1 MLCCP
6 GREERPVSARVEPSW
21 GSFSSCSSFTVNR
34 PWSPWRR
41 REGPFADRCG
51 NTPLST
57 LPAGSSAD
65 RAPAAPLSASTTL
78 LVLGSLFPRAA
89 PANGSMERSLR
100 PFPERRAAPLSF
112 KTTRRPGRN
121 FLRMTCSLRPFLFV
135 LLPSLSLR
143 RRPAPCLP
151 PPASS
156 SVIPHSISPSAS
168 QAHLTHC
175 SVSLTEDVNQH
186 KWHQERSK
194 EIRRGEGQDGSGPRR
209 ACDACIVP
217 VHGGSPVA
225 ADFTSG
231 DQSKRSCWWKP
242 SFRRG
247 ILTGI
252 QCLQGAGS
260 PW

>member
-1 MLCCP
+1 MLTAVETHPSALSLQEAQLTEPPLLPSLHPPLCWCWGHFSHELP
-6 GREERPVSARVEPSW
+6 RPMAAWSAHSDP
-21 GSFSSCSSFTVNR
+21 
-34 PWSPWRR
+34 
-41 REGPFADRCG
+41 
-51 NTPLST
+51 
-57 LPAGSSAD
+57 
-65 RAPAAPLSASTTL
+65 
-78 LVLGSLFPRAA
+78 FPRDAQ
-89 PANGSMERSLR
+89 L
-100 PFPERRAAPLSF
+100 LSF
-112 KTTRRPGRN
+112 KTTHWPGRN

-135 LLPSLSLR
+135 LLPALSLR

-156 SVIPHSISPSAS
+156 SLIPHSISPSAS
-168 QAHLTHC
+168 QAHLTHR

-225 ADFTSG
+225 TDFTSG
-231 DQSKRSCWWKP
+231 DQSKRSWWWKP

-252 QCLQGAGS
+252 ECLQGAGS